1 MNLCIDQ
8 GNSRTK
14 VALFKDG
21 VIVKNLL
28 YRSFTSVD
36 VERLFSLYPITQSIV
51 SSVANMEPAVIN
63 ALNRLSK
70 KFVLFDHLT
79 PLPIKNC
86 YQTPETLGHDRIA
99 AAVGAAHL
107 CPGQNLLIIDAGS
120 AVTYDFVSA
129 EQGYLGGNIAPGIK
143 MRLTALNQMTK
154 RLPKVEVEPDALT
167 PLFGKNTKEAMAAG
181 VVRGLVFEVK
191 GYMRQLKE
199 QRLHPARL
207 RLRGVQRHQPQPC
220 VLQHSAGQ
228 AERRLA
234 GGNVCGRQYRDGGGS
249 RSLLARYSAV
259 RSHSAVQYSRH
270 SQGERYRERGGGH

>member
-21 VIVKNLL
+21 VIVKNLM
-28 YRSFTSVD
+28 YRSFTSVE
-36 VERLFSLYPITQSIV
+36 VERLFSLYSIQNSIV
-51 SSVANMEPAVIN
+51 SSVANMEPSAIN
-63 ALNRLSK
+63 ALNRKSEH
-70 KFVLFDHLT
+70 FVLFDHLT

-107 CPGQNLLIIDAGS
+107 CPNSNLLIVDAGS

-129 EQGYLGGNIAPGIK
+129 EQGYMGGNIAPGLK

-154 RLPKVEVEPDALT
+154 RLPKVEVEPDTLT
-167 PLFGKNTKEAMAAG
+167 PLFGKNTNEAIAAG

-191 GYMRQLKE
+191 GYMRQLKD
-199 QRLHPARL
+199 QKIPFKTF
-207 RLRGVQRHQPQPC
+207 VT
-220 VLQHSAGQ
+220 
-228 AERRLA
+228 
-234 GGNVCGRQYRDGGGS
+234 
-249 RSLLARYSAV
+249 
-259 RSHSAVQYSRH
+259 
-270 SQGERYRERGGGH
+270 GGHAPYIINTLRKDVIGEPHLVLIGLNRILSGLEF

>member
-14 VALFKDG
+14 IALFKKDG
-21 VIVKNLL
+21 RIVKNLL
-28 YRSFTSVD
+28 YKSFTSAD

-51 SSVANMEPAVIN
+51 SSVANMDPAVIN

-107 CPGQNLLIIDAGS
+107 CPGQNLLIVDAGS

-143 MRLTALNQMTK
+143 MRLTVLHQMTK
-154 RLPKVEVEPDALT
+154 KLPQVEVEQNALT
-167 PLFGKNTKEAMAAG
+167 PLFGKNTKEAIAAG
-181 VVRGLVFEVK
+181 VVRGVVFEVK
-191 GYMRQLKE
+191 GYMRALSE
-199 QRLHPARL
+199 QGIDFVAF
-207 RLRGVQRHQPQPC
+207 
-220 VLQHSAGQ
+220 AT
-228 AERRLA
+228 
-234 GGNVCGRQYRDGGGS
+234 
-249 RSLLARYSAV
+249 
-259 RSHSAVQYSRH
+259 
-270 SQGERYRERGGGH
+270 GGHAPYILNGVKDGMRHEPNLVLIGLNKILEYNMHGA

>member
-14 VALFKDG
+14 IALFKKDG
-21 VIVKNLL
+21 RIVKNLL
-28 YRSFTSVD
+28 YKSFTSAD

-107 CPGQNLLIIDAGS
+107 CPGQNLLIVDAGS
-120 AVTYDFVSA
+120 AITYDFVSA

-143 MRLTALNQMTK
+143 MRLTVLHQMTK
-154 RLPKVEVEPDALT
+154 KLPQVEVEQNALT
-167 PLFGKNTKEAMAAG
+167 PLFGKNTKEAIAAG
-181 VVRGLVFEVK
+181 VVRGVVFEVK
-191 GYMRQLKE
+191 GYMRALSE
-199 QRLHPARL
+199 QGIDFVAF
-207 RLRGVQRHQPQPC
+207 
-220 VLQHSAGQ
+220 AT
-228 AERRLA
+228 
-234 GGNVCGRQYRDGGGS
+234 
-249 RSLLARYSAV
+249 
-259 RSHSAVQYSRH
+259 
-270 SQGERYRERGGGH
+270 GGHAPYILNGVKDGMRHEPNLVLIGLNKILEYNMHGA

>member
-14 VALFKDG
+14 IALFKKDG
-21 VIVKNLL
+21 RIVKNLL
-28 YRSFTSVD
+28 YKSFTSAD

-107 CPGQNLLIIDAGS
+107 CSGQNLLIVDAGS

-143 MRLTALNQMTK
+143 MRLTVLHQMTK
-154 RLPKVEVEPDALT
+154 KLPQVEVEQNALT
-167 PLFGKNTKEAMAAG
+167 PLFGKNTKEAIAAG
-181 VVRGLVFEVK
+181 VVRGVVFEVK
-191 GYMRQLKE
+191 GYMRALSE
-199 QRLHPARL
+199 QGIDFVAF
-207 RLRGVQRHQPQPC
+207 
-220 VLQHSAGQ
+220 AT
-228 AERRLA
+228 
-234 GGNVCGRQYRDGGGS
+234 
-249 RSLLARYSAV
+249 
-259 RSHSAVQYSRH
+259 
-270 SQGERYRERGGGH
+270 GGHAPYILNGVKDGMRHEPNLVLIGLNKILEYNMHGA

>member
-36 VERLFSLYPITQSIV
+36 VERLFSLYPVTNSIV

-63 ALNRLSK
+63 ALSRLSQ

-79 PLPIKNC
+79 PLPIANG

-107 CPGQNLLIIDAGS
+107 SPGQNLLIVDAGS
-120 AVTYDFVSA
+120 AVTYDFFSA
-129 EQGYLGGNIAPGIK
+129 EHGYQGGNIAPGIK

-154 RLPKVEVEPDALT
+154 RLPKVEVEPDVLM
-167 PLFGKNTKEAMAAG
+167 PLFGKNTKEAIVAG
-181 VVRGLVFEVK
+181 VVRGLVYEVK
-191 GYMRQLKE
+191 GYMRQLRE
-199 QRLHPARL
+199 QKITFTTY
-207 RLRGVQRHQPQPC
+207 VT
-220 VLQHSAGQ
+220 
-228 AERRLA
+228 
-234 GGNVCGRQYRDGGGS
+234 
-249 RSLLARYSAV
+249 
-259 RSHSAVQYSRH
+259 
-270 SQGERYRERGGGH
+270 GGHAPYILNAIKKNVVGEPHLVLIGLNCILEYSV